1 MAKKRAW
8 MAALLAGLLLLTGCG
23 ADALPQEE
31 IPVEGDPLMRDT
43 LVYYEQD
50 DGLLVPVV
58 VQEEWSETMLTSL
71 AERLVANELEQLDL
85 EEDRVTLDSNILEDF
100 EADSL
105 ALVDLVMSLE
115 DEFGIEVPDEQVEN
129 FHTVG
134 DVVRYI
140 EDNT

>member
-50 DGLLVPVV
+50 DGLLCL
-58 VQEEWSETMLTSL
+58 S
-71 AERLVANELEQLDL
+71 
-85 EEDRVTLDSNILEDF
+85 
-100 EADSL
+100 
-105 ALVDLVMSLE
+105 
-115 DEFGIEVPDEQVEN
+115 
-129 FHTVG
+129 
-134 DVVRYI
+134 
-140 EDNT
+140 

>member
-1 MAKKRAW
+1 MVFERVR
-8 MAALLAGLLLLTGCG
+8 
-23 ADALPQEE
+23 E
-31 IPVEGDPLMRDT
+31 IIC
-43 LVYYEQD
+43 
-50 DGLLVPVV
+50 
-58 VQEEWSETMLTSL
+58 
-71 AERLVANELEQLDL
+71 EQLDL

-105 ALVDLVMSLE
+105 DLVDLVMSRE